1 VPLPAVSPP
10 TATDLLL
17 AWEWGSQAR
26 AAERGLLLLTTVL
39 ADTSVERVASM
50 SIGERDL
57 HLLSAHGML
66 FGPKLDCVVG
76 CPECA
81 TALELPIAID
91 ELLSGAAQADPPAR
105 EGEVSAAGWVVRF
118 RSITMHDLVDATAAA
133 DPVQGR
139 ATLLQR
145 AVEATVRPD
154 GSATDGLP
162 AEGLPT
168 EVEAALMEAME
179 RLEPV
184 APLDFELQCPECTH
198 TWTAPFDIAG
208 FLWAEIDGWAQRT
221 LREVHALA
229 SAYGWREPDILALS
243 PWRRAAYLRMSGR
256 A

>member
-1 VPLPAVSPP
+1 MPLPAVSSPS
-10 TATDLLL
+10 ATDLLL
-17 AWEWGSQAR
+17 AWERGSQAR
-26 AAERGLLLLTTVL
+26 GAERGIVLLTTVL
-39 ADTSVERVASM
+39 ADTPVESVASM
-50 SIGERDL
+50 SVGERDL

-66 FGPKLDCVVG
+66 FGPKLDCVVD
-76 CPECA
+76 CPECS
-81 TALELPIAID
+81 TALELRIAID
-91 ELLSGAAQADPPAR
+91 ELLAGAAQPGPPAR
-105 EGEVSAAGWVVRF
+105 EGEVSAAGWFVRF
-118 RSITMHDLVDATAAA
+118 RRITVRDLVDATAAT
-133 DPVQGR
+133 DPGQAR

-154 GSATDGLP
+154 GSATDGIP
-162 AEGLPT
+162 TEGLPT
-168 EVEAALMEAME
+168 EVEAALMETME

-184 APLDFELQCPECTH
+184 APVDFELQCPECSH

-221 LREVHALA
+221 LREVHGLA